1 MPAEPKTRPK
11 RVGEGLRQELAT
23 LLGAEV
29 RDPGAA
35 GAVVTRVEVSD
46 DLRIGRVM
54 VRLLEGGDDPRRR
67 RDLLAALRRAG
78 GMLRR
83 EAARRLAL
91 RYAPELRFVYDDGL
105 DARSRIE
112 ALLAEVE
119 AERKN
124 QKK

>member
-23 LLGAEV
+23 LLGSEV

-35 GAVVTRVEVSD
+35 GAVVTRVDVTD
-46 DLRIGRVM
+46 DLRNARVL

-67 RDLLAALRRAG
+67 RELLSALRRAAG
-78 GMLRR
+78 LLRR
-83 EAARRLAL
+83 GAARRLAL
-91 RYAPELRFVYDDGL
+91 RHAPELRFSYDDGL
-105 DARSRIE
+105 DATSRIE

-119 AERKN
+119 AERKG
-124 QKK
+124 K